1 MVRYSL
7 LHLSISIRIRK
18 VRKCARI
25 LVLVKVDGGD
35 KRLRRRRIMII
46 LIIILT
52 VLALLAKIGLAVI
65 VAIANASECM
75 EEFYD

>member
-1 MVRYSL
+1 
-7 LHLSISIRIRK
+7 
-18 VRKCARI
+18 
-25 LVLVKVDGGD
+25 
-35 KRLRRRRIMII
+35 MII

-52 VLALLAKIGLAVI
+52 VLALLAKLELAMI